1 MRLWGLR
8 RRGLLLVT
16 LGYAWF
22 KSSIPY
28 WFGVH
33 GIAVVSMWRRML
45 RRHNDEPM
53 AFLRR
58 VLRTFVSN
66 CDQIREGYIKSIRL
80 N

>member
-1 MRLWGLR
+1 MRLWGFD
-8 RRGLLLVT
+8 GQDCCWLLW
-16 LGYAWF
+16 GYAWF

-33 GIAVVSMWRRML
+33 GIAVDRMRERML

-58 VLRTFVSN
+58 VF
-66 CDQIREGYIKSIRL
+66 REHLSAIY
-80 N
+80 